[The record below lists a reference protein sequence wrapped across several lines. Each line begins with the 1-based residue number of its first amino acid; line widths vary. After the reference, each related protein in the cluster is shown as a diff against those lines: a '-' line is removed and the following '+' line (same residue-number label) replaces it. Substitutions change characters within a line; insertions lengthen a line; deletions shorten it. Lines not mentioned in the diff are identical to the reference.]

1 MIYSLRGNL
10 IFSDISVAVVECG
23 GVGYKCTIS
32 AKTLGALPETG
43 KEVMLYTHMNV
54 REDAVD
60 LFGFISMDEMRCFK
74 LLISVNGVGAK
85 MGIAL
90 LSEFTP
96 EFITSYI
103 ASGDYKA
110 LTAASGVGPKLAQRI
125 VLELKD
131 KVGSLGVTQVSSTGN
146 TTVAAASSDNI
157 KNAATALVSLGFLQ
171 SEANRALAGL
181 DINLSTEE
189 LIKAALAKISSGKF

>member
-1 MIYSLRGNL
+1 MIYSLRGKL
-10 IFSDISVAVVECG
+10 IFSDVSVAVVECG

-131 KVGSLGVTQVSSTGN
+131 KVGSLGVTPVSSTGN
-146 TTVAAASSDNI
+146 TPVAAASSDNI

-181 DINLSTEE
+181 DVNLSTEE

>member
-1 MIYSLRGNL
+1 MIYSLRGKL

-32 AKTLGALPETG
+32 TKTLGALPEIG
-43 KEVMLYTHMNV
+43 KEVLLYTYMNV

-60 LFGFISMDEMRCFK
+60 LFGFASMDEMRCFK
-74 LLISVNGVGAK
+74 ILISVNGVGAK

-131 KVGSLGVTQVSSTGN
+131 KVGSLGVTNPSSTCN
-146 TTVAAASSDNI
+146 APVVAASADNI

-181 DINLSTEE
+181 DINLSTED
-189 LIKAALAKISSGKF
+189 LIKAALAKISSGKY

>member
-1 MIYSLRGNL
+1 MIYSLRGKL

-23 GVGYKCTIS
+23 GVGYKCTVS
-32 AKTLGALPETG
+32 TKTLGALPEIG
-43 KEVMLYTHMNV
+43 KEVTLYTHMNV

-60 LFGFISMDEMRCFK
+60 LFGFASMDEMRCFK

-131 KVGSLGVTQVSSTGN
+131 KVGSLGVLQ
-146 TTVAAASSDNI
+146 ASSMGNAPVTTATADNI

>member
-1 MIYSLRGNL
+1 MIYSLRGKL

-146 TTVAAASSDNI
+146 TTVATASSDNI

>member
-1 MIYSLRGNL
+1 MIYSLRGKL

-23 GVGYKCTIS
+23 GVGYKCTVS
-32 AKTLGALPETG
+32 AKTFGALPEIG
-43 KEVMLYTHMNV
+43 KEVLLYTYMNV

-60 LFGFISMDEMRCFK
+60 LFGFVSMDEMRCFK

-131 KVGSLGVTQVSSTGN
+131 KVGSLGVVQASSTGN
-146 TTVAAASSDNI
+146 TPVATVAADNI

-181 DINLSTEE
+181 DINLPTED

>member
-1 MIYSLRGNL
+1 MIYSLRGKL

>member
-1 MIYSLRGNL
+1 MIYSLRGKL

-23 GVGYKCTIS
+23 GVGYKCTVS
-32 AKTLGALPETG
+32 TKTFGALPEIG
-43 KEVMLYTHMNV
+43 KEVMLYTYMNV

-60 LFGFISMDEMRCFK
+60 LFGFVSMDEMRCFK

-131 KVGSLGVTQVSSTGN
+131 KVGSLGVVQASSTGN
-146 TTVAAASSDNI
+146 TPVATVAADNI

-181 DINLSTEE
+181 DINLPTED

>member
-1 MIYSLRGNL
+1 MIYSLRGKL
-10 IFSDISVAVVECG
+10 IFSDISVAVVECS